1 MSSAVVAVSRM
12 TSLQAQMRTQKRE
25 DEARGHRN
33 DDSQH
38 DLSQMA
44 PERGEIAAALD
55 CLLPET
61 VLMPVE

>member
-1 MSSAVVAVSRM
+1 
-12 TSLQAQMRTQKRE
+12 MRTQKRE